1 MILDECVVVKVQPP
15 GGVLVLEIL
24 HVQPIDELRTLESWP
39 LVASSRACGPGH
51 DSFASLHGVQPPGV
65 SAMRSCSRL
74 GCSPLS
80 TPLSSRWSRC
90 WSRARPPGEDGSRA
104 GWGPGRDAFASLH
117 GAQLHRG
124 SATRSCCRLGCSP
137 VTTPL
142 SSRWMRCDDVLQG
155 GQTVGEGATCRRST
169 GGCVRLGKVQKRARA
184 SPGYVH
190 D

>member
-1 MILDECVVVKVQPP
+1 MKVSVVVKVQPP

-24 HVQPIDELRTLESWP
+24 HVQPIDELFGEADQIASAIVPRGSTGPIRSEERRRTLESWP

-90 WSRARPPGEDGSRA
+90 WSRGRSSRRWVASWMRA
-104 GWGPGRDAFASLH
+104 GARRFCQPAR
-117 GAQLHRG
+117 
-124 SATRSCCRLGCSP
+124 C
-137 VTTPL
+137 TT
-142 SSRWMRCDDVLQG
+142 
-155 GQTVGEGATCRRST
+155 A
-169 GGCVRLGKVQKRARA
+169 
-184 SPGYVH
+184 
-190 D
+190 